1 MDILNFISWLKG
13 GRVVNTVDAAKTLLP
28 VGLKDNKRDDGYLAG
43 AITVEDFTTQVGDT
57 LRSYKV
63 LTINNINFSG
73 LTLNDY
79 FVLENTIGPF
89 TISMFNENTIKIT
102 FTDYVDS
109 GINIYKFYAT
119 SQQVFAAGYSVF
131 QPNLEESNLELG
143 YILFKNAEIGGDQ
156 LPISLDR
163 GNLEIRIYN

>member
-1 MDILNFISWLKG
+1 MPIQQRSQLKG
-13 GRVVNTVDAAKTLLP
+13 FGQSTNEK
-28 VGLKDNKRDDGYLAG
+28 Y
-43 AITVEDFTTQVGDT
+43 IVEDIHDLVTEANTKP
-57 LRSYKV
+57 YKV

-89 TISMFNENTIKIT
+89 TISIFNENTIKIT

>member
-57 LRSYKV
+57 VRPYKV
-63 LTINNINFSG
+63 LTINNIRFNG
-73 LTLNDY
+73 LTLDGY
-79 FVLENTIGPF
+79 VVLENTIGPF
-89 TISMFNENTIKIT
+89 TISMFSQNTIKVT
-102 FTDYVDS
+102 LTDYVDS
-109 GINIYKFYAT
+109 GINFNKIYVS
-119 SQQVFAAGYSVF
+119 SQQVFSAGYSVF
-131 QPNLEESNLELG
+131 QPNLEESSSELG
-143 YILFKNAEIGGDQ
+143 YILFRNAEIGGDQ
-156 LPISLDR
+156 LPITLDN